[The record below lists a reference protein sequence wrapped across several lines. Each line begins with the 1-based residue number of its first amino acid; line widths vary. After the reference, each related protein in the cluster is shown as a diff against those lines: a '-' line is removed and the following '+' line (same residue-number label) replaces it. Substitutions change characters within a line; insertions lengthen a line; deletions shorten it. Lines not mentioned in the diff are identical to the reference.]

1 MLSDVLWGTFLVSI
15 FVSSLFNCLIFTFTV
30 MVNSL
35 KISFSSMFP
44 SAGSQFW
51 VFRMHFVES
60 SFNSWKLLKL
70 FPRRF
75 AQILTYFSENHKMK
89 KYGIL
94 STPCGYFMVFWAN
107 NLDISQYREYLHF
120 FSWYFVQ
127 NVLCWICCISL
138 CLRHFLMFLVR
149 LGICFSVIG
158 KSFNTFMWIFMY
170 YFFLFWKI

>member
-1 MLSDVLWGTFLVSI
+1 MNKNIFTCQTTQLGCFRLFFPFLYILAFLWSSFYIKFSAGVLLILKNGVLLSDVLWGTFLVSI

-107 NLDISQYREYLHF
+107 NLDISQYRE
-120 FSWYFVQ
+120 
-127 NVLCWICCISL
+127 
-138 CLRHFLMFLVR
+138 
-149 LGICFSVIG
+149 
-158 KSFNTFMWIFMY
+158 
-170 YFFLFWKI
+170 

>member
-75 AQILTYFSENHKMK
+75 AQILTYFSENEKIWHPVYSLWLF
-89 KYGIL
+89 YGFL
-94 STPCGYFMVFWAN
+94 GQQFRYFS
-107 NLDISQYREYLHF
+107 ISWVTTF
-120 FSWYFVQ
+120 
-127 NVLCWICCISL
+127 
-138 CLRHFLMFLVR
+138 FLMIFCTKCLM
-149 LGICFSVIG
+149 LNMLYFSLLEV
-158 KSFNTFMWIFMY
+158 
-170 YFFLFWKI
+170 FFGVFGPF